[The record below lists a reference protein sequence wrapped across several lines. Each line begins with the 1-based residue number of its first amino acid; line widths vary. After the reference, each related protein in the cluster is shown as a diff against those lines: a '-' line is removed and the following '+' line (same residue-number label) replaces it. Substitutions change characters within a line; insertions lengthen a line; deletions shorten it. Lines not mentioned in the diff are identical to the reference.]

1 MAAPE
6 RKTMSPTGNSRTR
19 SADARGR
26 GGFTLIEL
34 ILVMAVLAIVLA
46 IIAPSLGNFFRGR
59 TLDSEARRFV
69 SLTRYAESRAVS
81 EGSPMLLW
89 IDPQLRAY
97 GLAEELSFSGTGSGA
112 QADPHAVEYSVGREV
127 VIDIVAPVF
136 AAARREQAQNGARL
150 GRNAT
155 VIRFQPDGFMGEG
168 GPDAIA
174 FRPDPG
180 TGRKVDPNDAVW
192 VAKTYNQLHYEI
204 PTNQLVYVRR

>member
-89 IDPQLRAY
+89 MRHRCLTP
-97 GLAEELSFSGTGSGA
+97 SW
-112 QADPHAVEYSVGREV
+112 V
-127 VIDIVAPVF
+127 
-136 AAARREQAQNGARL
+136 ARREIASSSGRL
-150 GRNAT
+150 SM
-155 VIRFQPDGFMGEG
+155 V
-168 GPDAIA
+168 
-174 FRPDPG
+174 
-180 TGRKVDPNDAVW
+180 
-192 VAKTYNQLHYEI
+192 
-204 PTNQLVYVRR
+204 

>member
-1 MAAPE
+1 
-6 RKTMSPTGNSRTR
+6 MSPTGKTRTR

-26 GGFTLIEL
+26 AGFTLIEL
-34 ILVMAVLAIVLA
+34 ILVMAVLAIVLM
-46 IIAPSLGNFFRGR
+46 IMAPSLGNFFRGR

-97 GLAEELSFSGTGSGA
+97 GLAEELSFSGGGSGA

-127 VIDIVAPVF
+127 MMDIVAPVS

-174 FRPDPG
+174 FRPDPA
-180 TGRKVDPNDAVW
+180 TGRRVDPYDAVW